1 MDGKKIKVLRILNRF
16 NLGGPT
22 YNATFLSAFLGSEFE
37 TILIGG
43 VPDEGETDSLHI
55 VRQYGL
61 EPIVINEMQRNPNVK
76 SDFLAYKKIKRI
88 IEIEKPDIVHTHA
101 FKAGL
106 LGRRAAA
113 KMKVPIIVHTYHG
126 HVFHSYFNNWKT
138 SVIKGLERALAKRS
152 TAIVTIS
159 EIQKKEIVTDHR
171 ITSSEKAH
179 VIPLGFDLEKFRTDK
194 EARRKITRKE
204 FNLEEDEVAIAIIG
218 RLAPIKDHDFFLDVI
233 EKMALD
239 PQTKFK
245 VFIVGDGS
253 ERERIA
259 SRVKEINDQFG
270 EIIFLTSW
278 ILDIASFNQGMDIV
292 CLTSKNEGT
301 PVSLIEAQAGGL
313 PVVTTDVGGI
323 RDVVQDGVTGFV
335 TARGDIETY
344 AQKLRLLVN
353 EDKMRKDFGK
363 KGEAFIFG
371 KFHYSRLIDDMR
383 ALYLKLWN
391 ENK

>member
-259 SRVKEINDQFG
+259 SRVKEINNQFG

-391 ENK
+391 ESK

>member
-22 YNATFLSAFLGSEFE
+22 FNATFLSAFIGDEFE
-37 TILIGG
+37 TILVGG

-55 VRQYGL
+55 VRQYGI
-61 EPIVINEMQRNPNVK
+61 EPIVIEEMQRNPNVK

-113 KMKVPIIVHTYHG
+113 KLKVPIIIHTYHG
-126 HVFHSYFNNWKT
+126 HVFHSYFNSLKT
-138 SVIKGLERALAKRS
+138 SVVKGIEKALAKRS

-159 EIQKKEIVTDHR
+159 DIQKKEIVDDHR
-171 ITSSEKAH
+171 ITSDKKAH

-194 EARRKITRKE
+194 ATKRKQTRE
-204 FNLEEDEVAIAIIG
+204 SFNISEDEVAIAIVG
-218 RLAPIKDHDFFLDVI
+218 RLAPIKDHDFFLEAI
-233 EKMALD
+233 EKIASSSDL
-239 PQTKFK
+239 KIK

-253 ERERIA
+253 ERARIA
-259 SRVKEINDQFG
+259 AKVEKINKKFG
-270 EIIFLTSW
+270 EIILLTSW
-278 ILDIASFNQGMDIV
+278 ILDIASFNQGMDII

-323 RDVVQDGVTGFV
+323 RDVVQDGVTGFI
-335 TARGDIETY
+335 TSKGDIETY
-344 AQKLRLLVN
+344 TEKLRLLVK

-363 KGEAFIFG
+363 RGEAFIFG
-371 KFHYSRLIDDMR
+371 KFHYSRLVDDMR
-383 ALYLKLWN
+383 DLYLKLLD